1 VGIDWIRK
9 AEERFKHELQES
21 AHTDFKVAP
30 LFAPQ
35 EEETVTYP
43 CHWLSEDDTLPVGTR
58 LTIFQR
64 GERAHV
70 AVMHAS
76 TAVAEVR
83 GEAARDLK
91 VSFREHAEWHN
102 MLSVTIVRVSE
113 VSQPFYVQIVSD
125 ARKHGRGTR

>member
-21 AHTDFKVAP
+21 EHTGFKSAP
-30 LFAPQ
+30 LFAPE

-43 CHWLSEDDTLPVGTR
+43 YHWLSEDATLPVGTR

-64 GERAHV
+64 GEKAHV

-76 TAVAEVR
+76 NAVAEVR
-83 GEAARDLK
+83 GEAARGLK
-91 VSFREHAEWHN
+91 ELFRDHAELHN
-102 MLSVTIVRVSE
+102 M
-113 VSQPFYVQIVSD
+113 
-125 ARKHGRGTR
+125 